1 MDEEEVMKLMPV
13 TDPQAATLRALL
25 AGDIDE
31 HRRLLSELSQESDR
45 DGYSALIAAAFFEA
59 TDRRF
64 ASAHTRADIVEFVT
78 STRAASDVTAKN
90 INPLIAE
97 RMIRGVFE
105 DESVDDVSGQV
116 IVGTQLLLLAAL
128 VSEARFDSP
137 SLDAF
142 MTESR
147 KLADR
152 WLD

>member
-1 MDEEEVMKLMPV
+1 MDKEGVMKLMPV

-25 AGDIDE
+25 ASDIDE
-31 HRRLLSELSQESDR
+31 HQRLLSELSQESDR